1 MRSCRRLD
9 GPPRNPRARAG
20 ERGVGLLEAAISTSL
35 IVAILGM
42 VYTTADVASSVS
54 RWDAAR
60 LREEVTYR
68 EAFHRMREELMNSTM
83 QRDPKTNLPR
93 YAIITQADGTQTL
106 RFQKVAAARFQNGE
120 IEAVWSS
127 NIEYRVDSRGM
138 LTRTQDGRTDIL
150 GAGFESMTFAGTD
163 RGTFQIVART
173 IQRNF
178 KSGTSQTVTHD
189 MHIAPVN

>member
-9 GPPRNPRARAG
+9 GSRLNPRARSG

-42 VYTTADVASSVS
+42 VYTTADVASSVN

-83 QRDPKTNLPR
+83 QKDPRTNLPR
-93 YAIITQADGTQTL
+93 YSILAGPDGRQTL
-106 RFQKVAAARFQNGE
+106 RFQKLAAARFEDGE
-120 IEAVWSS
+120 IEAVWST
-127 NIEYRVDSRGM
+127 NIEYRVDSTGV
-138 LTRTQDGRTDIL
+138 LTRTQDGRTDL
-150 GAGFESMTFAGTD
+150 VGAGFESMTFAATE
-163 RGTFQIVART
+163 RGSFKIVART
-173 IQRNF
+173 VQKSF
-178 KSGTSQTVTHD
+178 KNGAPQTATHEMD
-189 MHIAPVN
+189 IAPAN